1 MYKIKDL
8 LLCGMIGMS
17 ITILCYEMLPC
28 HVYKQ
33 EVSSM
38 HEYQLDVN
46 WDSITVYD
54 GAKTI
59 GTVKLEGQLD
69 SLLIEDNR

>member
-1 MYKIKDL
+1 MNKIKDL
-8 LLCGMIGMS
+8 LLGVIIGMS

-54 GAKTI
+54 GPKVI
-59 GTVKLEGQLD
+59 GTVKMEGQLD
-69 SLLIEDNR
+69 SLIIEDNR

>member
-8 LLCGMIGMS
+8 LLGVIIGMS
-17 ITILCYEMLPC
+17 ITVLCYEMVPF
-28 HVYKQ
+28 HVCKQ
-33 EVSSM
+33 QATDM

-54 GAKTI
+54 GLKTI

-69 SLLIEDNR
+69 SLILEDNR